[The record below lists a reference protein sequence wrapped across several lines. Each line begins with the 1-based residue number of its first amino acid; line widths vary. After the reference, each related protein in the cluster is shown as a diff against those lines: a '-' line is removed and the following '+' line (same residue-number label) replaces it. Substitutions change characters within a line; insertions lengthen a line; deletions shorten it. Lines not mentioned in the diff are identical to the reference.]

1 VAKTIKTKKMKNMR
15 KKGVQKSSSNALA
28 ARAAALKKKNNNNN
42 NGMKKRSTQ
51 LKEKP
56 NSSAFGTRRAGGTDA
71 RTTSSSVFERS
82 VAHFPKFDPE
92 SGSSTYGISS
102 LSRKDH
108 KRWTLDLR
116 SDWRF
121 FHAVSFV
128 VNCSATLLLPAFTP
142 EELERGLLFPEECS
156 KLIELM
162 CRLMFSE
169 ECEKEG
175 EKEVVKETLTIGDW
189 EGRLIWLLGEL
200 ADENPDE
207 FPRGNP
213 LDAQDAFVDAGEA
226 KMKKLKT
233 FFSVDPMTR
242 LDILCAL
249 CEDKAVQSEIVK
261 EHMED
266 RAERAR
272 KVARI
277 LEMENERKKR
287 KEKEKGQRK
296 TPLKASTQ
304 TYFTHDA
311 TTEVLRDRDVH
322 GNSVGTDSEDRY
334 YFTLGDASPRVWRW
348 DKLKEAD
355 AKEVFSYAG
364 VEPAWQTISC
374 TLEETE
380 ALAIVLE
387 RSSGIEDRELASYL
401 KNAFIPLHARQRTID
416 AEAKKQREAKM
427 KEQEAKEKREA
438 EYRARENR
446 KRSGRIAVKMIEQEQ
461 VRLEKIKQEKWE
473 SEKFERR
480 RAALIT
486 MNDNARHWMF
496 LPLRLR
502 EKTDKP
508 AGLPVD
514 AFVVQKGKGKPR
526 AVLNRP
532 DLNATFVSLKDLNK
546 STITRKNQRL
556 FGMACVDNFFSIL
569 WPEDGGWY
577 DGCVVSYDEA
587 TQEHFVAYEDGSTE
601 HVNLDKQRIKYK
613 HDVVVKKYVD
623 EATNVTSYSWYRAKK
638 SAAEKELT
646 IDELMLEYVT
656 GHHPGTVLALDTNV
670 FDVRKFHRHK
680 PTGGEDEEG
689 SKVEREE
696 DDIGGDTTTF
706 NTFPEQ
712 GDKDENDD
720 ENDDDD
726 GNNNMS
732 VVPVDATIDVH
743 AKNV

>member
-1 VAKTIKTKKMKNMR
+1 MVAKTKKTNAKTT
-15 KKGVQKSSSNALA
+15 KGGIQKKSSSNAALA
-28 ARAAALKKKNNNNN
+28 AKTAKTLKKKKKKNNT
-42 NGMKKRSTQ
+42 KKKSTTP
-51 LKEKP
+51 KEEKP
-56 NSSAFGTRRAGGTDA
+56 NSSKFGFLHRADGTNA
-71 RTTSSSVFERS
+71 KKNTSSSAFERS
-82 VAHFPKFDPE
+82 VANFPKFDPE
-92 SGSSTYGISS
+92 AGSSVYGVSS
-102 LSRKDH
+102 LSHKDH

-121 FHAVSFV
+121 FHVVSFV
-128 VNCSATLLLPAFTP
+128 VNFSATLLLPIFKP

-162 CRLMFSE
+162 CRLMFSSGE
-169 ECEKEG
+169 NDEKEG

-189 EGRLIWLLGEL
+189 EGQLIWLCGEL

-207 FPRGNP
+207 FPHGNP
-213 LDAQDAFVDAGEA
+213 LDEQNAFVDASEA

-261 EHMED
+261 ENMED

-296 TPLKASTQ
+296 TDLKASTE

-311 TTEVLRDRDVH
+311 TAEVLRDRDVH
-322 GNSVGTDSEDRY
+322 GNSVGTDSEGRY

-355 AKEVFSYAG
+355 AKEVFSYDG

-387 RSSGIEDRELASYL
+387 RSSGSEDRALASYL
-401 KNAFIPLHARQRTID
+401 KNAFIPLHARQRAID
-416 AEAKKQREAKM
+416 LDAKKRREAKM

-461 VRLEKIKQEKWE
+461 ARLEKIKQEKWE
-473 SEKFERR
+473 AEKFERR
-480 RAALIT
+480 REALIT

-514 AFVVQKGKGKPR
+514 AFVVQKGKGKPK

-546 STITRKNQRL
+546 TTITKKNQRL
-556 FGMACVDNFFSIL
+556 FGMACVDKFFSIL

-587 TQEHFVAYEDGSTE
+587 TREHFVAYEDGSTE

-623 EATNVTSYSWYRAKK
+623 EATNITSYSWYRAKK

-689 SKVEREE
+689 AKVEREE
-696 DDIGGDTTTF
+696 DDDIGGDATTF
-706 NTFPEQ
+706 TTFPER
-712 GDKDENDD
+712 GDDENDD
-720 ENDDDD
+720 END
-726 GNNNMS
+726 GINES
-732 VVPVDATIDVH
+732 VKVST
-743 AKNV
+743 

>member
-1 VAKTIKTKKMKNMR
+1 
-15 KKGVQKSSSNALA
+15 
-28 ARAAALKKKNNNNN
+28 
-42 NGMKKRSTQ
+42 
-51 LKEKP
+51 
-56 NSSAFGTRRAGGTDA
+56 
-71 RTTSSSVFERS
+71 
-82 VAHFPKFDPE
+82 
-92 SGSSTYGISS
+92 
-102 LSRKDH
+102 
-108 KRWTLDLR
+108 
-116 SDWRF
+116 
-121 FHAVSFV
+121 
-128 VNCSATLLLPAFTP
+128 
-142 EELERGLLFPEECS
+142 
-156 KLIELM
+156 
-162 CRLMFSE
+162 
-169 ECEKEG
+169 
-175 EKEVVKETLTIGDW
+175 VKE
-189 EGRLIWLLGEL
+189 
-200 ADENPDE
+200 N
-207 FPRGNP
+207 
-213 LDAQDAFVDAGEA
+213 
-226 KMKKLKT
+226 
-233 FFSVDPMTR
+233 
-242 LDILCAL
+242 
-249 CEDKAVQSEIVK
+249 
-261 EHMED
+261 MED

-296 TPLKASTQ
+296 TDLKASTE

-311 TTEVLRDRDVH
+311 TAEVLRDRDVH
-322 GNSVGTDSEDRY
+322 GNSVGTDSEGRY

-355 AKEVFSYAG
+355 AKEVFSYDG

-387 RSSGIEDRELASYL
+387 RSSGSEDRALASYL
-401 KNAFIPLHARQRTID
+401 KNAFIPLHARQRAID
-416 AEAKKQREAKM
+416 LDAKKRREAKM

-461 VRLEKIKQEKWE
+461 ARLEKIKQEKWE
-473 SEKFERR
+473 AEKFERR
-480 RAALIT
+480 REALIT

-514 AFVVQKGKGKPR
+514 AFVVQKGKGKPK

-546 STITRKNQRL
+546 TTITKKNQRL
-556 FGMACVDNFFSIL
+556 FGMACVDKFFSIL

-587 TQEHFVAYEDGSTE
+587 TREHFVAYEDGSTE

-623 EATNVTSYSWYRAKK
+623 EATNITSYSWYRAKK

-689 SKVEREE
+689 AKVEREE
-696 DDIGGDTTTF
+696 DDDIGGDATTF
-706 NTFPEQ
+706 TTFPER
-712 GDKDENDD
+712 GDDENDD
-720 ENDDDD
+720 END
-726 GNNNMS
+726 GINES
-732 VVPVDATIDVH
+732 VKVST
-743 AKNV
+743 

>member
-1 VAKTIKTKKMKNMR
+1 MVAKKRTAETAKKTTTTNNTKK
-15 KKGVQKSSSNALA
+15 KKTTNQ
-28 ARAAALKKKNNNNN
+28 KKKADD
-42 NGMKKRSTQ
+42 
-51 LKEKP
+51 KEKP
-56 NSSAFGTRRAGGTDA
+56 NSSKFGLRCDAFDAGFSK
-71 RTTSSSVFERS
+71 RVKN
-82 VAHFPKFDPE
+82 FPKFDAE
-92 SGSSTYGISS
+92 GGSSVHGVSS
-102 LSRKDH
+102 LPLKDH
-108 KRWTLDLR
+108 RRWMLDLR

-121 FHAVSFV
+121 FHVLSFV
-128 VNCSATLLLPAFTP
+128 VNFSASLLLPTFTP
-142 EELERGLLFPEECS
+142 EELERSLLFPEACS
-156 KLIELM
+156 KLIELV
-162 CRLMFSE
+162 CRLMAENQNESNNNNNNGE
-169 ECEKEG
+169 
-175 EKEVVKETLTIGDW
+175 EKEVVKQTLTIGDW
-189 EGRLIWLLGEL
+189 EGQLIWLCGEL

-207 FPRGNP
+207 FPHGNP
-213 LDAQDAFVDAGEA
+213 LDVQDAFVDASEA

-261 EHMED
+261 ENMED

-296 TPLKASTQ
+296 TDLKASTE

-311 TTEVLRDRDVH
+311 TAEVLRDRDVH
-322 GNSVGTDSEDRY
+322 GNSVGTDSEGRY

-355 AKEVFSYAG
+355 AKDVFSYDG

-387 RSSGIEDRELASYL
+387 RSSGSEDRALASYL
-401 KNAFIPLHARQRTID
+401 KNAFIPLHARQRAID
-416 AEAKKQREAKM
+416 LDAKKRREAKM

-461 VRLEKIKQEKWE
+461 ARLEKIKQEKWE
-473 SEKFERR
+473 SEKIERR

-546 STITRKNQRL
+546 TTITKKNQRL
-556 FGMACVDNFFSIL
+556 FGMACVDKFFSIL

-587 TQEHFVAYEDGSTE
+587 TREHFVAYDDGSTE

-623 EATNVTSYSWYRAKK
+623 EATNITSYSWYRAKK

-689 SKVEREE
+689 AKVEREE
-696 DDIGGDTTTF
+696 DDDIGGGATTF
-706 NTFPEQ
+706 TTFPER
-712 GDKDENDD
+712 GDDENDD
-720 ENDDDD
+720 END
-726 GNNNMS
+726 GINES
-732 VVPVDATIDVH
+732 VKVST
-743 AKNV
+743 